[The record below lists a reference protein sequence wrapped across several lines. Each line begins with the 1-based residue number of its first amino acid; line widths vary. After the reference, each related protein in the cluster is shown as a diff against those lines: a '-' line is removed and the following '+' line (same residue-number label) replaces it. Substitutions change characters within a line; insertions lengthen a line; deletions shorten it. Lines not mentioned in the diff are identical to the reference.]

1 MQNKTLNQIR
11 QQIIHIKHKLKQKK
25 EKLHYKQ
32 GGIMVA
38 IAQAPLLSK
47 TEDNTLAQNKT

>member
-47 TEDNTLAQNKT
+47 TEDNTSTK